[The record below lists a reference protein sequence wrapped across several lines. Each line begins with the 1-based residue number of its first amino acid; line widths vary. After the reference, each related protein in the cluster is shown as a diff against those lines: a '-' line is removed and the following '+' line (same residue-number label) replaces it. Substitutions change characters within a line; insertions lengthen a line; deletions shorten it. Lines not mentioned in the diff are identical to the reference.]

1 MLLQIK
7 KTIPF
12 PNKINLA
19 RFQKS
24 PELGPKI
31 LFFSGG
37 SALRNACNELV
48 KYTHNS
54 IHIVTPF
61 DSGGSSAELRK
72 AFKMPAIGD
81 IRNRLLALADKSVQ
95 GYPEIYSL
103 FNYRFPK
110 KGNQQNLQAE
120 LDSMISG
127 KHDLVKTIPD
137 PMRKIIRQHL
147 GLFNRKKPDTFNL
160 KNASIGNLI
169 LTAGYLHNNRNF
181 DVIIYI
187 FSSLVKV
194 QGIVRPVVNKNLDLA
209 VELEDGSTIVSQ
221 HRFSGKESS
230 AIESKITSMVLS
242 EDPEKAVLTSIP
254 IREKMKQLIQQAEL
268 ICYPMGSFYSSI
280 LANLLP
286 KGVGSAISKNPCPK
300 IMIPNTTSDPETK
313 GMTLDDQVQQL
324 MAFLRKD
331 NPDKIAASDVLNFIL
346 LDSNQELYPGK
357 FDPKKYAKNGIDTI
371 NCRLVNGSGQQT
383 IDESNLTEAILSFV

>member
-19 RFQKS
+19 RFQRS

-37 SALRNACNELV
+37 SALRKACNELV

-54 IHIVTPF
+54 IHIITPF

-72 AFKMPAIGD
+72 AFMMPAIGD

-95 GYPEIYSL
+95 GYPEIFRL

-110 KGNQQNLQAE
+110 KAKQQHLQTE
-120 LDSMISG
+120 LDCMISG
-127 KHDLVKTIPD
+127 KHELVKSIPD

-147 GLFNRKKPDTFNL
+147 GLFNQKKPEEFKL
-160 KNASIGNLI
+160 KNASIGNLV

-209 VELEDGSTIVSQ
+209 VQLEDGSTIVSQ
-221 HRFSGKESS
+221 HRFSGKETP
-230 AIESKITSMVLS
+230 AISSKIKSLSLS
-242 EDPEKAVLTSIP
+242 ENPEKLVPTAIP
-254 IREKMKQLIQQAEL
+254 IRDKMKQLIQQAEL

-280 LANLLP
+280 MANLLP
-286 KGVGSAISKNPCPK
+286 KGIGTAIKKNPCPK
-300 IMIPNTTSDPETK
+300 IMIPNTTFDPETK
-313 GMTLDDQVQQL
+313 GMTLDDQVQTL
-324 MAFLRKD
+324 IEYLRKD
-331 NPDKIAASDVLNFIL
+331 DPDKLNPNDVLDFIL
-346 LDSNQELYPGK
+346 LDSNQDLYQGR
-357 FDPKKYAKNGIDTI
+357 FDPRKYSKIGIETVSCQLT
-371 NCRLVNGSGQQT
+371 NESGQPFIKEQNFV
-383 IDESNLTEAILSFV
+383 ESVLSFV